1 MRAHI
6 DTGLLMSKLVT
17 MKIYILGAALFALAA
32 CGSTPP
38 ENAAGNIVDVASNDM
53 VDDDVTE
60 VADDSATVS
69 ESEGAPPPAAPMT
82 QSEME
87 DEAIAKKDRGEE

>member
-1 MRAHI
+1 
-6 DTGLLMSKLVT
+6 MSKLAA
-17 MKIYILGAALFALAA
+17 MKIYMLAAPLFFLAA

-38 ENAAGNIVDVASNDM
+38 ENAADNIVDVASNDM
-53 VDDDVTE
+53 VGDDVTE

-69 ESEGAPPPAAPMT
+69 GSEAAPPPAAPMT

-87 DEAIAKKDRGEE
+87 DEAIAKKDRGE